1 MKIANK
7 QDSFNQIK
15 KLGLN
20 RVPEIIATKNDR
32 QKVEEFFNKYKAPV
46 YVLRDVKHAMG
57 KTYFIHDK
65 NECFKHIDEYN
76 DFFHLPFQL
85 NPIRAECLQA
95 TYIFLATMSNS
106 PIQSTQKQQPAH
118 LINPSFQRLTTTVFG
133 KCQDSATLLNT

>member
-32 QKVEEFFNKYKAPV
+32 QKVEEFFNKPQFMFFVTLSTRWEKPI
-46 YVLRDVKHAMG
+46 LFMT
-57 KTYFIHDK
+57 KT
-65 NECFKHIDEYN
+65 NALSTSTN
-76 DFFHLPFQL
+76 TTTFFHLPFQL